1 MNVKTPFWVSK
12 ILKYCLLLFSSLLV
26 LGIVNYIFFIYK
38 NQGIEK
44 GVLLILCFAL
54 TFVLVLFFCYLLAK
68 IPDNE
73 KSNKL
78 TLLTL
83 LIVFMLIS
91 YLWIY
96 LTPSYQTS
104 DYNKFW
110 CTTVQALNG
119 RAIYKTDNNY
129 FAKWAY
135 QTGFLTYLML
145 IVKVF
150 GAHIRV
156 LQLLNII
163 YQVIILILLY
173 CLTQK
178 LFQKVVFSRWCVFL
192 MEINLEWFCLNN
204 RLSNQYIALMFFL
217 LALYMIINNHS
228 YKNWI
233 LAAISLAIGNFF
245 RPLGI
250 IYFAAIIVFSLIYY
264 IIANAKRG
272 KRNFFRLLTFIATYF
287 LLLAGLNWSIQV
299 SGLNEYGL
307 SNHDSSWKFVTG
319 LNYQSSG
326 TYRRFIDKKFDL
338 NVKRQEM
345 QKQEE
350 KVTRENI
357 QYLNHNHLW
366 LKLFIHKFNCLWSY
380 PSNSLDYTLFGR
392 KFGQVTYEL
401 LLVAAY
407 AVNSVEMIFML
418 IGAFAVLNKK
428 MPYRAYLLLLT
439 LFAYAAVQLLIEV
452 QGRYRIEFTPILVIF
467 SLLGIQKVFTEIDM
481 KRRNYEPR

>member
-150 GAHIRV
+150 GR
-156 LQLLNII
+156 
-163 YQVIILILLY
+163 
-173 CLTQK
+173 
-178 LFQKVVFSRWCVFL
+178 
-192 MEINLEWFCLNN
+192 
-204 RLSNQYIALMFFL
+204 
-217 LALYMIINNHS
+217 
-228 YKNWI
+228 
-233 LAAISLAIGNFF
+233 
-245 RPLGI
+245 
-250 IYFAAIIVFSLIYY
+250 
-264 IIANAKRG
+264 
-272 KRNFFRLLTFIATYF
+272 
-287 LLLAGLNWSIQV
+287 V
-299 SGLNEYGL
+299 SGL
-307 SNHDSSWKFVTG
+307 D
-319 LNYQSSG
+319 
-326 TYRRFIDKKFDL
+326 
-338 NVKRQEM
+338 
-345 QKQEE
+345 
-350 KVTRENI
+350 NI
-357 QYLNHNHLW
+357 
-366 LKLFIHKFNCLWSY
+366 K
-380 PSNSLDYTLFGR
+380 
-392 KFGQVTYEL
+392 EL
-401 LLVAAY
+401 
-407 AVNSVEMIFML
+407 I
-418 IGAFAVLNKK
+418 
-428 MPYRAYLLLLT
+428 
-439 LFAYAAVQLLIEV
+439 
-452 QGRYRIEFTPILVIF
+452 
-467 SLLGIQKVFTEIDM
+467 
-481 KRRNYEPR
+481 